1 MPIGT
6 VSAVTGVAWLL
17 LGVAA
22 AVAVANWVAVDQG
35 SKPLEYVTKP
45 AVMVALLGVALA
57 LDPETSSTR
66 AWFVAGLAFS
76 LAGDVFLMLPRDL
89 FVPGLASFLV
99 AHVCYVAG
107 FLTEDLTGAG
117 WVAGDVV
124 VAVAL
129 ATLGRRVLAAVRSG
143 DEPGLTPP
151 VAAYMVVISAML
163 AAAFAT
169 GDPRAIA
176 GAALFYGSDSLIA
189 WNRFVE
195 PLAWAPVAIM
205 VTYHLGQALLVLS
218 LPE

>member
-1 MPIGT
+1 
-6 VSAVTGVAWLL
+6 VTGVAWLL
-17 LGVAA
+17 LGAA
-22 AVAVANWVAVDQG
+22 AVVAVANWVAVDRRN
-35 SKPLEYVTKP
+35 KPLEYATKP

-66 AWFVAGLAFS
+66 AWFVAALAFS

-107 FLTEDLTGAG
+107 FLTEDLTAAG
-117 WVAGDVV
+117 WVAGAVV

-129 ATLGRRVLAAVRSG
+129 ATLGRRVLGAVRSG

-163 AAAFAT
+163 AAACAT
-169 GDPRAIA
+169 GDPRAVA

-195 PLAWAPVAIM
+195 PLAWGPVAIM

-218 LPE
+218 LP